1 MELNVVKM
9 LADKLLD
16 KHGLIEKG
24 WRFSFDRAKRRA
36 GSCKFSKKEIT
47 IAKAYAEQQEVM
59 EIKNSI
65 LHEIA
70 HALVGPQH
78 GHSQIWRK
86 KAKEIGCDASRCH
99 HIVFSKPKY
108 VLTCNNRCFEVFR
121 YRVNQS
127 FMQSKI
133 CSKCNSNLLL
143 INIKN

>member
-1 MELNVVKM
+1 MELNVVRM

-16 KHGLIEKG
+16 EHGLIEKG

-47 IAKAYAEQQEVM
+47 IAKAYAEQQERM
-59 EIKNSI
+59 EIKNTI

-70 HALVGPQH
+70 HALVGSQH

-108 VLTCNNRCFEVFR
+108 VLTCYNRCFEVSR

-143 INIKN
+143 INI

>member
-1 MELNVVKM
+1 MELNLVKI

-16 KHGLIEKG
+16 EHGLIEKG

-47 IAKAYAEQQEVM
+47 IAKAYAEQQERM
-59 EIKNSI
+59 EIKNTI

-70 HALVGPQH
+70 HALVGSQH

-108 VLTCNNRCFEVFR
+108 VLTCYNKCFEVSR
-121 YRVNQS
+121 YRVNKS
-127 FMQSKI
+127 LMQSKI

-143 INIKN
+143 INI

>member
-1 MELNVVKM
+1 MELNLVKI

-16 KHGLIEKG
+16 EHGLIEKG

-47 IAKAYAEQQEVM
+47 IAKAYAEQQERM
-59 EIKNSI
+59 EIKNTI

-108 VLTCNNRCFEVFR
+108 VLTCYNKCFEVSR

-143 INIKN
+143 INI

>member
-1 MELNVVKM
+1 MELNLVKI

-16 KHGLIEKG
+16 EHGLIEKG

-59 EIKNSI
+59 EIKNTI

-70 HALVGPQH
+70 HALVGSQH

-108 VLTCNNRCFEVFR
+108 VLTCYNRCFEVSR

-143 INIKN
+143 INI

>member
-16 KHGLIEKG
+16 EHGLIEKG

-47 IAKAYAEQQEVM
+47 IAKAYAEQQGVI

-108 VLTCNNRCFEVFR
+108 VLTCNNRCFEVSR

-143 INIKN
+143 INIET

>member
-1 MELNVVKM
+1 MELNVVKI

-16 KHGLIEKG
+16 EHGLIEKG

-59 EIKNSI
+59 EIKNTI

-70 HALVGPQH
+70 HALVGSQH

-108 VLTCNNRCFEVFR
+108 VLTCYNRCFEVSR

-143 INIKN
+143 INI

>member
-16 KHGLIEKG
+16 EHGLIEKG
-24 WRFSFDRAKRRA
+24 WRFNFDRAKRRA

-59 EIKNSI
+59 EIKNTI

-108 VLTCNNRCFEVFR
+108 VLTCNNRCFEVSR

-143 INIKN
+143 INI

>member
-16 KHGLIEKG
+16 EHGLIEKG
-24 WRFSFDRAKRRA
+24 WCFSFDRAKRRA
-36 GSCKFSKKEIT
+36 GSCNFLKKEIT
-47 IAKAYAEQQEVM
+47 IAKAYAKQQEVV
-59 EIKNSI
+59 EVKNTI

-78 GHSQIWRK
+78 GHSKIWK
-86 KAKEIGCDASRCH
+86 QKAIEIGCDASRCH
-99 HIVFSKPKY
+99 HIIFSKPKY
-108 VLTCNNRCFEVFR
+108 ILTCNNKCFEVFR

-133 CSKCNSNLLL
+133 CSKCHSNLLVFH
-143 INIKN
+143 I

>member
-16 KHGLIEKG
+16 EHGLIEKG

-47 IAKAYAEQQEVM
+47 LAKAYAEQQEGI
-59 EIKNSI
+59 EIKNTI

-70 HALVGPQH
+70 HALVGSQH

-108 VLTCNNRCFEVFR
+108 VLTCYNRCFEVSR

-133 CSKCNSNLLL
+133 CSKCNSKLLL
-143 INIKN
+143 INI

>member
-1 MELNVVKM
+1 MELNVVEM

-16 KHGLIEKG
+16 EHGLIEKG

-47 IAKAYAEQQEVM
+47 IAKAYAKQQEVM
-59 EIKNSI
+59 EIKNTI

-108 VLTCNNRCFEVFR
+108 VLTCNNRCFKVSR

-133 CSKCNSNLLL
+133 CSQCNSNLLL
-143 INIKN
+143 INI

>member
-1 MELNVVKM
+1 MELNVVIM
-9 LADKLLD
+9 LANKLLD
-16 KHGLIEKG
+16 EHGLIEKG

-47 IAKAYAEQQEVM
+47 IAKAYAERQERM
-59 EIKNSI
+59 EIKNTI

-70 HALVGPQH
+70 HALVGSQH

-108 VLTCNNRCFEVFR
+108 VLTCYNRCFEVSR

-143 INIKN
+143 INI

>member
-1 MELNVVKM
+1 MELNLVKI

-16 KHGLIEKG
+16 EHGLIEKG

-47 IAKAYAEQQEVM
+47 IAKAYAERQERM
-59 EIKNSI
+59 EIKNTI

-70 HALVGPQH
+70 HALVGSQH

-108 VLTCNNRCFEVFR
+108 VLTCNNRCFEVSR

-143 INIKN
+143 INI

>member
-16 KHGLIEKG
+16 EHGLIEKG

-47 IAKAYAEQQEVM
+47 IAKAYAEHQEEM
-59 EIKNSI
+59 EIKNTI

-70 HALVGPQH
+70 HALVGSQH

-108 VLTCNNRCFEVFR
+108 VLTCYNRCFEVSR

-143 INIKN
+143 INI

>member
-1 MELNVVKM
+1 MELNLVKI

-16 KHGLIEKG
+16 EHGLIEKG

-47 IAKAYAEQQEVM
+47 IAKAYAEQQERM
-59 EIKNSI
+59 EIKNTI

-70 HALVGPQH
+70 HALVGSQH

-108 VLTCNNRCFEVFR
+108 VLTCYNRCFEVSR
-121 YRVNQS
+121 HRVNQS

-143 INIKN
+143 INI

>member
-16 KHGLIEKG
+16 EHGLIEKG

-47 IAKAYAEQQEVM
+47 IAKAYAEQQERL
-59 EIKNSI
+59 EIKNTI

-70 HALVGPQH
+70 HALVGSQH

-108 VLTCNNRCFEVFR
+108 VLTCYNRCFEVSR

-143 INIKN
+143 INI

>member
-16 KHGLIEKG
+16 EHGLIEKG

-47 IAKAYAEQQEVM
+47 IAKAYAEQQERM
-59 EIKNSI
+59 EIKNTI

-70 HALVGPQH
+70 HALVGSQH

-108 VLTCNNRCFEVFR
+108 VLTCYNRCFEVSR

-143 INIKN
+143 INI

>member
-16 KHGLIEKG
+16 EHGLIEKG

-47 IAKAYAEQQEVM
+47 IAKAYAKQQEVM
-59 EIKNSI
+59 EIKNTI

-70 HALVGPQH
+70 HALVGSQH

-108 VLTCNNRCFEVFR
+108 ILTCNNRCFEVSR

-143 INIKN
+143 INI